1 MTVKS
6 LWPETSTVVDSQGKR
21 YICSSHPRQS
31 ADDVLKLAARF
42 HGKEMMSVER
52 REMAEEAI
60 S

>member
-42 HGKEMMSVER
+42 YGKEMVSIEC
-52 REMAEEAI
+52 REMVAEVI
-60 S
+60 